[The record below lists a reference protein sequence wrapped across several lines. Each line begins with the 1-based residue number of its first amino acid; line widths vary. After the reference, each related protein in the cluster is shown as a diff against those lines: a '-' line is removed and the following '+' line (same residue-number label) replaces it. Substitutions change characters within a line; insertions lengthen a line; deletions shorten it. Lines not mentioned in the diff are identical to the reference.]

1 MRILPLTVVGVLA
14 TALGAGAQVSVEV
27 VLDQDQFLRDESL
40 PVKVRV
46 TNRSGQ
52 TIELGKDSE
61 WLSFAVESL
70 DGKAVN
76 KLSAPNV
83 AGEFTLESARVA
95 TRQVD
100 IAPSYDLGEAGR
112 YSVAAT
118 VKIKAWNEEISSK
131 PRMFQIVRGTKLWEQ
146 EFGVPGPAGTPEAR
160 KFILQQANYQ
170 KSLKLYLRITDGSD
184 NVVYRVFAL
193 GQLVSF
199 SQPEAQIDKA
209 SYLHV
214 LFQTGARSFL
224 FQVVSPDGDVV
235 LRQTYDYSEKR
246 PALRANDEGRIFVA
260 GGSRRLAA
268 SDLPPSLTSDPSVPR
283 GSGVSAAVTNTPA
296 EGPNKKD
303 GKARKK

>member
-1 MRILPLTVVGVLA
+1 MRILPLTVIGLLG
-14 TALGAGAQVSVEV
+14 TALAAVAQVSVEV

-40 PVKVRV
+40 VVKVRV

-52 TIELGKDSE
+52 AIDLGKDSE

-70 DGKAVN
+70 DGKVVN
-76 KLSAPNV
+76 KLSDPNV
-83 AGEFTLESARVA
+83 TGEFRLESARVA

-100 IAPSYDLGEAGR
+100 LAPSYNLGEPGR

-118 VKIKAWNEEISSK
+118 VKIKAWNEEVSSK
-131 PRMFQIVRGTKLWEQ
+131 PRTFQIVRGTKLWEQ
-146 EFGVPGPAGTPEAR
+146 EFGVPGVAGTPDAR

-170 KSLKLYLRITDGSD
+170 NSLKLYLRVADASD
-184 NVVYRVFAL
+184 NVAYRVFPL

-199 SQPEAQIDKA
+199 SQPEAQVDKA

-224 FQVVSPDGDVV
+224 FQVISPDGDVV
-235 LRQTYDYSEKR
+235 LRQTYDYTEKR
-246 PALRANDEGRIFVA
+246 PALRANDGGRIFVA
-260 GGSRRLAA
+260 GGARRLAA
-268 SDLPPSLTSDPSVPR
+268 SDLPPSQTSDPSAPR
-283 GSGVSAAVTNTPA
+283 GGAASPPATNTPTD
-296 EGPNKKD
+296 GKNKND